1 MPTLTP
7 FGLLLI
13 FLALA
18 VVPRSATHV
27 MIQMP
32 SVAPKTLTRAPGE
45 WWVRDDEAPLS
56 VSFKREGTGLLVGS
70 TPDQGETRND
80 LAAHFELT
88 GSEDLTRNA
97 TIRARSTAGG
107 GQVTTQVL
115 PGRMTVRVT
124 AGAATQDAIITW
136 SPR

>member
-1 MPTLTP
+1 MPTLSP

-18 VVPRSATHV
+18 VVPPSATHV

-32 SVAPKTLTRAPGE
+32 SVAPTTLTRAPRE
-45 WWVRDDEAPLS
+45 WWVRDDKTPPS

-70 TPDQGETRND
+70 LPDQAETRTD

-88 GSEDLTRNA
+88 GHEDLTGNA

-124 AGAATQDAIITW
+124 AGASTED
-136 SPR
+136 

>member
-18 VVPRSATHV
+18 AVPPSATRV

-32 SVAPKTLTRAPGE
+32 SVDPARLTRAPGE
-45 WWVRDDEAPLS
+45 WWVRDDTTPPS
-56 VSFKREGTGLLVGS
+56 VSFKREGTGLVLGS
-70 TPDQGETRND
+70 PPDQAETRTD